1 MKRRNFLKI
10 FPAAGVTSF
19 AVNGHAVRPFAN
31 SKMARILA
39 DCEDVED
46 RVLVLIQLGGG
57 NDGIN
62 TIIPLNQYDE
72 YANLRPVI
80 KIPDKGPE
88 TYIKLDNTLPGA
100 DQIGLHPVMT
110 GMKALYDKGW
120 LNIVQAVGYENL
132 NQSHFKS
139 TDLILSGGDGT
150 TDKFNIKSGW
160 MGRALNAM
168 YPEVKGVPLP
178 PDYLYPLGI
187 QIGDPYPSLG
197 FHTATEHQNSINLFG
212 QDPDGF
218 YSLVQTIGGAPLPN
232 VPASEYGDEL
242 AYIMG
247 IEDAVDQYSQYITQA
262 FNAGSNALT
271 NYPDNSLADQLK
283 TIARLVKGGCK
294 TKIYLC
300 SVDGFDTHGSQIPPE
315 GTVVLGRHADL
326 LRRLSDAISYFYDD
340 LDGMGL
346 ADKIVACTFSEFG
359 RCARENGSAG
369 TDHGTLAPMFIFG
382 KALSGG
388 VHGTNVDL
396 VNLAGDNQL
405 QGQQHDYRQVFTTL
419 LQDWLGGNNYVL
431 EQAMFDGY
439 QKLPIMSSTYVATPD
454 CYIGTVGIFD
464 PEPEQRR
471 LTAFPNPANHRAQ
484 VGFSSQYNF
493 QGMLSLHSLGG
504 SLVSVSNVS
513 VQAGNNR
520 FYVDVSQLPPGPY
533 FVRLENRVS
542 GSADIV
548 KLSVAR

>member
-1 MKRRNFLKI
+1 
-10 FPAAGVTSF
+10 
-19 AVNGHAVRPFAN
+19 
-31 SKMARILA
+31 
-39 DCEDVED
+39 
-46 RVLVLIQLGGG
+46 
-57 NDGIN
+57 
-62 TIIPLNQYDE
+62 
-72 YANLRPVI
+72 VI

-88 TYIKLDNTLPGA
+88 TIIKLDNTLPGA
-100 DQIGLHPVMT
+100 DQVGLHPVMT
-110 GMKALYDKGW
+110 GMKAMYDKGW

-168 YPEVKGVPLP
+168 YPQVKGVPLP
-178 PDYLYPLGI
+178 PDFLYPLGI

-232 VPASEYGDEL
+232 VPDSEYGDEL

-294 TKIYLC
+294 TKMYLC

-326 LRRLSDAISYFYDD
+326 LRRLSDAVSYFYND
-340 LDGMGL
+340 LDAMGL

-405 QGQQHDYRQVFTTL
+405 QGQQHDYRQVFTSL
-419 LQDWLGGNNYVL
+419 LQDWLGGNDYVL

-439 QKLPIMSSTYVATPD
+439 QKLPIMSSSYVVSPD

-464 PEPEQRR
+464 PGPEQRR

-484 VGFSSQYNF
+484 IALISQYSF
-493 QGMLSLHSLGG
+493 QGILSLHSLGG
-504 SLVSVSNVS
+504 SLVSVSPVS
-513 VQAGNNR
+513 VQAGTNR

-533 FVRLENRVS
+533 FVRLENKVS